1 MTVSQPTTEI
11 KTWTW
16 RGYPITYR
24 RCGEEGSAIVCVHGF
39 GASSGHWR
47 KNLPV
52 LGESFRCYALDLIG
66 FGGSA
71 KPQPGTEINYTFET
85 WGEQIADFCR
95 EIVGTPVFLVGNS
108 IGCIA
113 AMQAAVA
120 HPEISLGVVNLNI
133 SLRLLHER
141 KRQTLPWYRRLG
153 APIAQKLLSYPPV
166 GKWFFKQ
173 IAKPKTIRNVLLQA
187 YHHPEAVTDELVEL
201 LLAPAKDEG
210 AAEVFVAFTSYS
222 QGPLAED
229 LLPQLHCPALILWG
243 ESDPWE
249 PIELGRELA
258 AYSTVEDFIPLPNL
272 GHCPQDEAPT
282 VVNPMIK
289 EWVEKQLGFAEKV

>member
-1 MTVSQPTTEI
+1 MTVSQSTTEI
-11 KTWTW
+11 NTWTW

-24 RCGEEGSAIVCVHGF
+24 SCGEKGSAIVCVHGF
-39 GASSGHWR
+39 GASSAHWR

-71 KPQPGTEINYTFET
+71 KPKPGAEIDYTFET
-85 WGEQIADFCR
+85 WGEQIADFCQDV
-95 EIVGTPVFLVGNS
+95 VGTPVFLVGNS

-120 HPEISLGVVNLNI
+120 HPEISIGVINLNI

-141 KRQTLPWYRRLG
+141 KRQILPWYRRLS

-166 GKWFFKQ
+166 GKWFFQQ

-187 YHHPEAVTDELVEL
+187 YQHPEAVTDELVEL
-201 LLAPAKDEG
+201 LLAPAKDRG
-210 AAEVFVAFTSYS
+210 AAEVFVAFTNYS

-229 LLPQLHCPALILWG
+229 LLPQLHCPTLILWG
-243 ESDPWE
+243 EADPWE
-249 PIELGRELA
+249 PVELGQELA
-258 AYSTVEDFIPLPNL
+258 AYSTVEDFIPLPQL

-289 EWVEKQLGFAEKV
+289 EWVEKKSVTENE